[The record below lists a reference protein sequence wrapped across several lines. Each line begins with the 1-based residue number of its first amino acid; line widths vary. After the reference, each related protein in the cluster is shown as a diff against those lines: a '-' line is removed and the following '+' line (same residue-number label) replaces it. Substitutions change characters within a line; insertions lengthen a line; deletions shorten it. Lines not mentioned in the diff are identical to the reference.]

1 MANLAHAQ
9 GADPITPI
17 TGPGP
22 LIQFFP
28 LVLVMVIFYFLMI
41 RPQQQKAK
49 EHRQMLDDLKR
60 NDRVLTNGG
69 IYGRI
74 IELNERDV
82 TLEIAQ
88 NVRIQVDRG
97 HIETIVNGTKP
108 VAKAGGAEKSEAK
121 EK

>member
-9 GADPITPI
+9 GAEPL

-97 HIETIVNGTKP
+97 HIETVVNATKP
-108 VAKAGGAEKSEAK
+108 VAKTGGAEKSEGK